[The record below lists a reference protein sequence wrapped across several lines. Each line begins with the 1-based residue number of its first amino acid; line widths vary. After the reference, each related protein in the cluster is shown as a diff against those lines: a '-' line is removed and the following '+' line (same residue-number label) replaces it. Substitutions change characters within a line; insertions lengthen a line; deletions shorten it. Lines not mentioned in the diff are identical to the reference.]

1 MPLDEEAAAA
11 KATALAQLETPC
23 IVIDTAKMEAN
34 IRRMAEGAR
43 QAGVALRPHTKT
55 HKMPQI
61 AHKQIAAGAS
71 GITVAKVSEAE
82 VMASGGIDDIFIA
95 YPLIAESKI
104 ERALRLSERIDLIIG
119 VDSLEGAR
127 RISTLAKLHNRTM
140 QVRLEVDTGLKRTG
154 IPYEQA
160 VPLAR
165 EIHGMEGLDFTG
177 IYTFRGAVQG
187 GAATLDRLNAGLE
200 EGQLMVKLAD
210 MLRSEG
216 IPVRDV
222 SVGSS
227 PTGLYAASVPGVTE
241 IRPGTYVFQDRMTAA
256 FGLCTLEDCAAFVVA
271 TVVSRPDDRYAVID
285 GGSKTFATDVQPRT
299 SPLHLEGFGYLL
311 EAPDAVL
318 ERMSEEH
325 GMIRTDSQHTLKP
338 GDRVRIIPN
347 HICSTVNLHNNVYFM
362 EGDRLVKAPVA
373 GRGMLE

>member
-1 MPLDEEAAAA
+1 
-11 KATALAQLETPC
+11 
-23 IVIDTAKMEAN
+23 
-34 IRRMAEGAR
+34 
-43 QAGVALRPHTKT
+43 
-55 HKMPQI
+55 
-61 AHKQIAAGAS
+61 
-71 GITVAKVSEAE
+71 
-82 VMASGGIDDIFIA
+82 MASGGIDDIFIA

-154 IPYEQA
+154 TPYEQA
-160 VPLAR
+160 LPLAR

-177 IYTFRGAVQG
+177 IYTYRGALQG

-210 MLRSEG
+210 ILRSEG

-222 SVGSS
+222 SVGST
-227 PTGLYAASVPGVTE
+227 PTGLHAASVPGVTE

-256 FGLCTLEDCAAFVVA
+256 FGLCTLDDCAAFVLA

-285 GGSKTFATDVQPRT
+285 GGSKTFATDVQPLT
-299 SPLHLEGFGYLL
+299 SPLHLQGFGYLL

-325 GMIRTDSQHTLKP
+325 GMIRTTSEHHLKP

-362 EGDRLVKAPVA
+362 EGDRLEKAPVA